1 MACFILQIQSFLL
14 SVCQSLLQSVLHV
27 SCAVAEGP
35 PPLSEEMDAGVIVV
49 DVPCPTVEKPVARK
63 LRHFRFT
70 VKWLIRKL
78 LVR

>member
-1 MACFILQIQSFLL
+1 MN
-14 SVCQSLLQSVLHV
+14 
-27 SCAVAEGP
+27 
-35 PPLSEEMDAGVIVV
+35 AGVIVV

-78 LVR
+78 LVHRTIDLMIQINRSMTIFFFF